1 MSGTEGRPG
10 FFARPK
16 VRLVLARVVVVVG
29 IVMALFAVVT
39 ARYGFLFA
47 GIIVIGL
54 GAALGPARIRKDDAR
69 RP

>member
-1 MSGTEGRPG
+1 MTGADEPR

-54 GAALGPARIRKDDAR
+54 GAALGPARIRKGNAR
-69 RP
+69 RR